1 MTNEPSAVQVVRSS
15 SSAVTSWKLEHYT
28 RSCRFCLDSA
38 LLLLSSVRSFVRLC
52 VHVQLLTTD
61 DCNQFARTRAFFS
74 PLFGP
79 VFVLIFLVNLKFLS
93 FSLSLFA
100 NEKLA
105 LIAVYPG
112 ACLTCVR
119 RVGRWGDESRMF
131 CATAVVV

>member
-1 MTNEPSAVQVVRSS
+1 MIVISLPA
-15 SSAVTSWKLEHYT
+15 H
-28 RSCRFCLDSA
+28 A
-38 LLLLSSVRSFVRLC
+38 L
-52 VHVQLLTTD
+52 
-61 DCNQFARTRAFFS
+61 FF

-119 RVGRWGDESRMF
+119 RVGRWGDESRKF
-131 CATAVVV
+131 CATAVVVDEDEGKRKKGRKIEQGRGR